1 MKDFEDG
8 GAGDRRQEI
17 VFIGVLSE
25 TARAEVEKKLDRA
38 LLTEE
43 EYGEYCRSMT
53 NHLPPAHHNIM

>member
-1 MKDFEDG
+1 VDAIMKDFEDG

-43 EYGEYCRSMT
+43 EYGEYCRF
-53 NHLPPAHHNIM
+53 ND

>member
-1 MKDFEDG
+1 MDAIMKDFEDG

-17 VFIGVLSE
+17 VLIGVLSE

-43 EYGEYCRSMT
+43 EYGEYCRF
-53 NHLPPAHHNIM
+53 ND